1 MTHYTIYTFIHYILL
16 SILALLLLLTL
27 FFTLRKPNIY
37 KPHGFFLGFL
47 TIDFLSYLAY
57 KQQRPPEMMNDDSP
71 FYLAI
76 NTEVP
81 KVGKNCLRHP
91 RWE

>member
-1 MTHYTIYTFIHYILL
+1 MGENPKNVRE
-16 SILALLLLLTL
+16 S
-27 FFTLRKPNIY
+27 KPKMSENLD
-37 KPHGFFLGFL
+37 KPERCPV
-47 TIDFLSYLAY
+47 TSYLAY
-57 KQQRPPEMMNDDSP
+57 KQQRPPEMMNENSP

-81 KVGKNCLRHP
+81 KTGKNGLKFP